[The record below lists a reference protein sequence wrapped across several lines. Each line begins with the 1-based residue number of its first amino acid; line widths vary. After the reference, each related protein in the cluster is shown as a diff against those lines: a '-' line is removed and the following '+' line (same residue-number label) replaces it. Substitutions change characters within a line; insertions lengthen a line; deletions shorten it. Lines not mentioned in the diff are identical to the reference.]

1 MATPSLD
8 TLDIISPDHYQQH
21 GYPHE
26 EWARLRRE
34 APIYWYTRTPGV
46 PFWAVTKYHD
56 IITISKQP
64 RRLLNS
70 PRLGAFPEAEER
82 AGGISPQDVGR
93 HLLIMDPPTHG
104 KYRHLVSERFTPG
117 AMRGLQAKIEEL
129 TTEILD
135 GIGGFT
141 TANTKYRGPD

>member
-8 TLDIISPDHYQQH
+8 TLDIISPDHYQQN

-26 EWARLRRE
+26 EWAMLRRE

-46 PFWAVTKYHD
+46 PFWAVTKHRD

-70 PRLGAFPEAEER
+70 PRLAVFPAPSWTWTPPVRHDANIPEA
-82 AGGISPQDVGR
+82 
-93 HLLIMDPPTHG
+93 
-104 KYRHLVSERFTPG
+104 
-117 AMRGLQAKIEEL
+117 
-129 TTEILD
+129 
-135 GIGGFT
+135 
-141 TANTKYRGPD
+141 

>member
-8 TLDIISPDHYQQH
+8 TLDIISPDHYQQY

-26 EWARLRRE
+26 EWALLRRE

-46 PFWAVTKYHD
+46 PFWAVTKYQD

-70 PRLGAFPEAEER
+70 PSRSLLG
-82 AGGISPQDVGR
+82 GR
-93 HLLIMDPPTHG
+93 P
-104 KYRHLVSERFTPG
+104 LVSQKPVPDPVTPF
-117 AMRGLQAKIEEL
+117 AKTLVGLAKARL
-129 TTEILD
+129 LAHPKLLHD
-135 GIGGFT
+135 
-141 TANTKYRGPD
+141 PL